1 MPVLR
6 APRNRKER
14 QLRMAGDSSAS
25 IAWQMYELA
34 SIHVLGYGKTR
45 LTRLLDESRKNYAQV
60 NGWAKEG
67 GMEYAFSQIC
77 KCAKLALREDL
88 EVIDSTVEGWD
99 EYAADF
105 DARRKNGEPREDVR
119 GPGKARPAH
128 RPGER
133 GNLRAVPFRGH
144 GERPAGCHEMEDLK
158 MDKYISTKL
167 IEAEPAYRASD
178 GLGHTIITNDP
189 AKVFPNYS
197 SVEDGYRVRYPDGYE
212 SWCPKDTFERNCLPL
227 TPNSEPNGPAQHQPE
242 NGGRFHFGD
251 LDRNPREQDDR
262 RAGRPEERL

>member
-1 MPVLR
+1 MYSEKLAESGSKAADKWLRGQIGDKGPLEFRVPVLR

-105 DARRKNGEPREDVR
+105 DARRKMANRV
-119 GPGKARPAH
+119 
-128 RPGER
+128 
-133 GNLRAVPFRGH
+133 
-144 GERPAGCHEMEDLK
+144 K
-158 MDKYISTKL
+158 MS
-167 IEAEPAYRASD
+167 EAQ
-178 GLGHTIITNDP
+178 
-189 AKVFPNYS
+189 AK
-197 SVEDGYRVRYPDGYE
+197 
-212 SWCPKDTFERNCLPL
+212 
-227 TPNSEPNGPAQHQPE
+227 PAQHT
-242 NGGRFHFGD
+242 
-251 LDRNPREQDDR
+251 DREKEEIFERCLSEV
-262 RAGRPEERL
+262 AGSARQVAMKWRI

>member
-1 MPVLR
+1 MTFERQMDETRGATAQITCWCSLIALHQEFGVGADRLNRIQDDLEKIQDVYAGKLAEGGSKAADEWLRGQIGDKGPLEFRVPVLR

-105 DARRKNGEPREDVR
+105 DARRKMANRV
-119 GPGKARPAH
+119 
-128 RPGER
+128 
-133 GNLRAVPFRGH
+133 
-144 GERPAGCHEMEDLK
+144 K
-158 MDKYISTKL
+158 MS
-167 IEAEPAYRASD
+167 EA
-178 GLGHTIITNDP
+178 L
-189 AKVFPNYS
+189 AK
-197 SVEDGYRVRYPDGYE
+197 
-212 SWCPKDTFERNCLPL
+212 
-227 TPNSEPNGPAQHQPE
+227 PAQHT
-242 NGGRFHFGD
+242 
-251 LDRNPREQDDR
+251 DREKEEIFERCLSEV
-262 RAGRPEERL
+262 AGSARQVAMKWRI